1 MALLADDAADR
12 AEQILLLTERLA
24 GIVETET
31 AALSAGRPARP
42 DSPESAE
49 LQRLANAYRLE
60 MARIKNEPA
69 LIADASRGARE
80 RLQTATAALQVRLDG
95 YAVALGAAR
104 EVTEGLM
111 RAMAQEVQTTRRG
124 AQGYGAQGGYAETG
138 SAEAV
143 ALDQRA

>member
-24 GIVETET
+24 AIVESET
-31 AALSAGRPARP
+31 AALSAGKPARP
-42 DSPESAE
+42 DSLESVE

-60 MARIKNEPA
+60 MARIKGEPA
-69 LIADASRGARE
+69 LIAGAPRPARE

-111 RAMAQEVQTTRRG
+111 HAMAQEVQTTRRG

-143 ALDQRA
+143 ALDRRA